1 MLALEHAAVISS
13 TCNPSCSSSPLLES
27 TTSAHV
33 LTDTVRGA
41 IGTAVTL
48 AIKRPGSSEAVSV
61 SLTRQP
67 TAKLTGPG
75 ITPAKQRTV
84 SADGDKE
91 IIK

>member
-1 MLALEHAAVISS
+1 MLEFTAAREYNTLSL
-13 TCNPSCSSSPLLES
+13 PY
-27 TTSAHV
+27 
-33 LTDTVRGA
+33 DTVRGA
-41 IGTAVTL
+41 IGTTVTL

-84 SADGDKE
+84 SADGDRNYEVKM
-91 IIK
+91 IT